1 MGFSAEQAKHGLEQC
16 NGSIERAID
25 WLFNHP
31 DEIQEQE
38 IAKIET
44 SSSSSGTKS
53 FFDIGC
59 PPSFLNAYL
68 EYQCSEYKL

>member
-44 SSSSSGTKS
+44 SSSSSGKKS
-53 FFDIGC
+53 FLDPGTLY
-59 PPSFLNAYL
+59 S
-68 EYQCSEYKL
+68 